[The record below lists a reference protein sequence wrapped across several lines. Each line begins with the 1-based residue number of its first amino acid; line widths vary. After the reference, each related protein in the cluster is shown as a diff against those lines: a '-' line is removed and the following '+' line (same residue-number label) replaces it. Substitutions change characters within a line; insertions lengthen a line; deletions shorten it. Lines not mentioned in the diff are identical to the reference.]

1 MVDDCCLLPRVGG
14 NLSLV
19 VGVLGE
25 YKVDMSGGS
34 RSPITGFVSGK
45 VMSLSIVSSSLLL
58 LL

>member
-1 MVDDCCLLPRVGG
+1 MVDVCCLVPCVGG
-14 NLSLV
+14 NLSLE

-34 RSPITGFVSGK
+34 RSPITGFVSGN